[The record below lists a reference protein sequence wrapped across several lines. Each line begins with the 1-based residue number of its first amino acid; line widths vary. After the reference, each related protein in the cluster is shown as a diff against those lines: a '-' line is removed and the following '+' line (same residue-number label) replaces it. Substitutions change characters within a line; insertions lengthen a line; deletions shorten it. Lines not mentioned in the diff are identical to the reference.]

1 MVRDAGY
8 RRILYRMGYYEYQQ
22 GLVFRHL
29 NQEGGWDLHLGNC
42 RDFILRS
49 VMSRQPAIL
58 TVLGSGWLLDLPL
71 GELAAM
77 TQKIYLVD
85 IIHPPMIRE
94 KIENLGNIELMEE
107 DVTGGLIKEVWE
119 TCRGTSV
126 FRKKTEKSDITVPD
140 YEPVYEQGMVVSLNL
155 LTQLE
160 ALPCRFLERHAL
172 MSHDD
177 LTALKSEIQQSHLS
191 FLLKRDS
198 VLITDTCEVET
209 DSGGRMTTIP
219 SLLTGLPSGK
229 INSEWEWD
237 FDNEKSDYYMKKSVF
252 MVSARCYLN
261 EQGRHNRDL

>member
-29 NQEGGWDLHLGNC
+29 NQEGGWDQHLGNC

-71 GELAAM
+71 GELAAI

-94 KIENLGNIELMEE
+94 KIESFDNIELKEE

-119 TCRGTSV
+119 KCHGTSV
-126 FRKKTEKSDITVPD
+126 FRKKTHKQDIRVPD
-140 YEPVYEQGMVVSLNL
+140 YEPACDQGMVVSLNL

-160 ALPCRFLERHAL
+160 ALPCRVMERHAL
-172 MSHDD
+172 MSHNDI
-177 LTALKSEIQQSHLS
+177 TAMKREIQQSHLS
-191 FLLKRDS
+191 FLQKHDS
-198 VLITDTCEVET
+198 VLITDTCEVEI
-209 DSGGRMTTIP
+209 DSGGRTKTIP
-219 SLLTGLPSGK
+219 SLLVPLPQGK
-229 INSEWEWD
+229 INSEWEWN
-237 FDNEKSDYYMKKSVF
+237 FDNEKSDYYLKKSIF
-252 MVSARCYLN
+252 MVSARCYIN
-261 EQGRHNRDL
+261 EQG